1 MAFHNKD
8 AKVLGLDSLYT
19 GDLVYMNREYFVTEN
34 GQGLSTYEAIME
46 LAFSQP
52 FSLLEMAS
60 SMT

>member
-1 MAFHNKD
+1 M
-8 AKVLGLDSLYT
+8 LGLDSLYT
-19 GDLVYMNREYFVTEN
+19 GDFVYMNREYFVTEN

-52 FSLLEMAS
+52 FSLLGMAS